1 MSIADNIKQIRKQ
14 KHISQKELAA
24 KLGVGQSTLSSW
36 ETGVNKIDTD
46 TLMRIAELL
55 GVGLQDLIGLEA
67 FKVREYYEKWTE
79 ATKINIKPI
88 SEELAS
94 PKNDFRLIPYV
105 TAYRIENN
113 EVTRE
118 TSGSDFVHVSRLG
131 DLVYYA
137 LPSPNLFER
146 GIFKGMVALVR
157 ENARRLMSN
166 SFIIAS
172 IDNGPVDVYR
182 ITFPEEGKMDF
193 LLDKMGVTGVKF
205 FSEAEIN
212 RVKIIGEI
220 LEVKQII
227 NPH

>member
-88 SEELAS
+88 SEELSS

-105 TAYRIENN
+105 TAYKIENN
-113 EVTRE
+113 EVIRE
-118 TSGSDFVHVSRLG
+118 TSGSDFVHASRLG
-131 DLVYYA
+131 NLVYYA

-146 GIFKGMVALVR
+146 GLFSGVTALVR

-166 SFIIAS
+166 ALIIAS

-182 ITFPEEGKMDF
+182 ITFPAEGKMYF
-193 LLDKMGVTGVKF
+193 LLDKMDTYGVKF

-220 LEVKQII
+220 LEIKQVL